1 MTIADTISRHVPS
14 HETYQE
20 KYPQEADIRI
30 IIPPNIGFQKERES
44 DAPQRLKNIALIEDK
59 GKKAWARS
67 NRLWKTI
74 PC

>member
-30 IIPPNIGFQKERES
+30 IIPPNIGFQKG
-44 DAPQRLKNIALIEDK
+44 LKNIALIEDK